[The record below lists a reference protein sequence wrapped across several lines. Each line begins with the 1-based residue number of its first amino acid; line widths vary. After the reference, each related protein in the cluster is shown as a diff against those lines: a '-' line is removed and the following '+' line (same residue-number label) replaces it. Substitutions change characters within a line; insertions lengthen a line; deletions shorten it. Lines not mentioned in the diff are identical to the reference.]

1 MKMTIQILSLIHAC
15 SHELNI
21 EESKIKIVENSEIGF
36 NPINH
41 NKLVKVFIDRVM
53 EATKHVMPLDHV

>member
-21 EESKIKIVENSEIGF
+21 EEIENQKVENDEKKGF
-36 NPINH
+36 SPISH
-41 NKLVKVFIDRVM
+41 NQLVKVFIDRVM
-53 EATKHVMPLDHV
+53 AATQ